1 MTFEYLQNLKNHN
14 KTIKLL
20 SSDNLAMM
28 ASFFYHVFI
37 EKKNITLSHSHILS
51 LLDDYLFSLK
61 LSYEGMF
68 PRSAKEYLDGFCNDA
83 NGYLRKYHG
92 TDDEPLY
99 ELTTHTTKALEFL
112 QSLEQREFVG
122 SRSKFNVIFELLED
136 LEFETN
142 FDDEQ
147 RIKALEEEKQK
158 LDEQINAIKTKQDI
172 RFDSSRIKEHFM
184 LLEETARKLKYDF
197 TEIEYNFR
205 DLNSTAMEQIAT
217 RDEGKEK
224 VLDSIF
230 DIEESIRNQDQGKS
244 FFAFW
249 QLLTDARK
257 SERLSNMIENLYNN
271 EVVKEFD
278 KDEKLKSL
286 KYELLKSAQKVSSVS
301 LKLIEQLRRF
311 IDDRAWLDNKRI
323 LELCKSIE
331 KNALDI
337 KSQPPKSKEFFAIKG
352 CNPSIKSPF
361 ENRLHAIKQEKKL
374 QSELLEKDIDIDL
387 ESFYHQFFIDEEI
400 LQKNI
405 NKILLHK
412 SQCSMDDIVDEF
424 GIKKGV
430 AELIGYL
437 SIAKN
442 SENARVE
449 NGEKIR
455 LKIEDFD
462 GRVKTVLMPKIVFVK

>member
-1 MTFEYLQNLKNHN
+1 M
-14 KTIKLL
+14 
-20 SSDNLAMM
+20 
-28 ASFFYHVFI
+28 
-37 EKKNITLSHSHILS
+37 
-51 LLDDYLFSLK
+51 
-61 LSYEGMF
+61 
-68 PRSAKEYLDGFCNDA
+68 
-83 NGYLRKYHG
+83 
-92 TDDEPLY
+92 
-99 ELTTHTTKALEFL
+99 
-112 QSLEQREFVG
+112 
-122 SRSKFNVIFELLED
+122 IFELLED